1 MFQNFQIEGDLPTI
15 NDLNYKK
22 IQQNYLIVILLNF
35 FMVFTIC
42 TGGLS
47 YALFTSVDPF
57 IVAYKW
63 RFIMVV
69 LLIFLFVLIV
79 GILGFYKRKYAVRE
93 QDISYKEGIIWTS
106 ITTVPFCRIQ
116 HVELNEAPFSR
127 LFNLATLNL
136 YTAGDSS
143 SDLKIRGLNKEEAL
157 QIKEFITGH
166 INGE

>member
-35 FMVFTIC
+35 FMVFTISI
-42 TGGLS
+42 GGLS
-47 YALFTSVDPF
+47 YALFSSEDLFV
-57 IVAYKW
+57 VAYKW
-63 RFIMVV
+63 SFIIVV
-69 LLIFLFVLIV
+69 LLVFFVVLIA

-93 QDISYKEGIIWTS
+93 RDISYKEGVIWTS

-116 HVELNEAPFSR
+116 HVELNEPPFSR

-143 SDLKIRGLNKEEAL
+143 SDLKIRGLHKKEASK
-157 QIKEFITGH
+157 IKEFITSQ